1 MPGPRVAPQATIALP
16 QVDITVS
23 PTDESPITAM
33 PSLTIDHQRIDA
45 QPGETILQAAR
56 AAGIEIPTLCYLEGF
71 EAGASCMV
79 CAVKLK
85 HNGQFIPAC
94 GSRVVDGM
102 ELEHDTQE
110 VRDTR
115 RMALELLFS
124 DHLGDCLSPCQRI
137 CPAHL
142 GIPALLR
149 HLRAGEVGLAAAS
162 ARRDLA
168 LAGILCRICHRP
180 CEHGC
185 RRGVHDEAVAIA
197 DLVAHAIDTELAAG
211 EPRPPAHPPARQGK
225 VAIIGSGFTGLS
237 AAWFLA
243 QQGYA
248 STVIDENSLPATTL
262 RAAYP
267 DLPPGLL
274 EAELRLLERAGVVF
288 RNTTRINDAAAIADL
303 TNEFDAILLATGPV
317 SHTQAAALGLAADGH
332 KLATDKHTM
341 MTSCGGV
348 FAAGRAVRPNGQ
360 PVSSVADGKAAAVCI
375 RQYLTNEPVL
385 RPAKPFSVF
394 MGKVLDAEMNDFMQE
409 VSGAGRSDAKAMVI
423 DIGRAI
429 EESKRCVQCNCAK
442 ADVCKLRQ
450 LAIEFDVN
458 LHRFSSGERMRFQRN
473 VEHPLVRF
481 EAGKCIRCGNCIKVA
496 GDFQEALGLTFIGRG
511 FDVHLGVPFHE
522 SLRDGMLEAARAAV
536 AACPTGALTLR
547 EGVDE

>member
-1 MPGPRVAPQATIALP
+1 
-16 QVDITVS
+16 
-23 PTDESPITAM
+23 M
-33 PSLTIDHQRIDA
+33 PSLIIDHQRIDA
-45 QPGETILQAAR
+45 KPGETILQAAR

-94 GSRVVDGM
+94 GSRVIDGM
-102 ELEHDTQE
+102 EVEHDTPE
-110 VRDTR
+110 VRETR

-142 GIPALLR
+142 GIPAVLKHMRGGDLGMA
-149 HLRAGEVGLAAAS
+149 AGV

-180 CEHGC
+180 CESGC
-185 RRGVHDEAVAIA
+185 RRGVHDDAVAIA
-197 DLVAHAIDTELAAG
+197 DLVTHAIDTELAAG
-211 EPRPPAHPPARQGK
+211 DPRPPLQAVARQAK

-248 STVIDENSLPATTL
+248 STVIDENPLPATTL

-267 DLPPGLL
+267 NLPADLL
-274 EAELRLLERAGVVF
+274 EAELRLLERSGVTF
-288 RNTTRINDAAAIADL
+288 RNATRIDDAAALAGL
-303 TNEFDAILLATGPV
+303 TKEFAAVLLATGPA
-317 SHTQAAALGLAADGH
+317 SHALAAALGLAGDGN
-332 KLATDKHTM
+332 KLAADKHSM
-341 MTSCGGV
+341 MTSQTGV
-348 FAAGRAVRPNGQ
+348 FAAGRAVRPGSQ
-360 PVSSVADGKAAAVCI
+360 PVSSVADGKAVAICI
-375 RQYLTNEPVL
+375 GQYLTNEPVL

-394 MGKVLDAEMNDFMQE
+394 MGKVVEAEMQDFLQE
-409 VSGAGRSDAKAMVI
+409 ASAAGRSDAKAMAI

-429 EESKRCVQCNCAK
+429 EESNRCVLCNCAK

-450 LAIEFDVN
+450 LAVDYDVN
-458 LHRFSSGERMRFQRN
+458 MHRFSSGERMRYHRN

-496 GDFQEALGLTFIGRG
+496 GDHREALGLTFIGRG

-522 SLRDGMLEAARAAV
+522 SMRDGLLEAAREAV

-547 EGVDE
+547 E

>member
-1 MPGPRVAPQATIALP
+1 
-16 QVDITVS
+16 
-23 PTDESPITAM
+23 M
-33 PSLTIDHQRIDA
+33 PSFTIDEHRIDA
-45 QPGETILQAAR
+45 KPGETILQAAR
-56 AAGIEIPTLCYLEGF
+56 AAGIEIPTLCFLEGF

-85 HNGQFIPAC
+85 HNGQFIPSCA
-94 GSRVVDGM
+94 SRVVEGM
-102 ELEHDTQE
+102 ELEHDTAE
-110 VRDTR
+110 VRAAR

-142 GIPALLR
+142 GIPAILKHMRGGDL
-149 HLRAGEVGLAAAS
+149 GMAAAA

-180 CEHGC
+180 CESGC

-197 DLVAHAIDTELAAG
+197 DLVTHAIDTELAAG
-211 EPRPPAHPPARQGK
+211 NPRPPLPAVAREDK

-248 STVIDENSLPATTL
+248 CTVIDENALPAATL

-267 DLPPGLL
+267 NLPPGLL
-274 EAELRLLERAGVVF
+274 DAELGLLRSVGTIF
-288 RNTTRINDAAAIADL
+288 RPASRIGDAAALADL
-303 TNEFDAILLATGPV
+303 TNEFAAVLLATGPTT
-317 SHTQAAALGLAADGH
+317 HTQAAALGLATDGN
-332 KLATDKHTM
+332 KLAADKSSM
-341 MTSCGGV
+341 MTSQVGV
-348 FAAGRAVRPNGQ
+348 FAAGRALRPGGH
-360 PVSSVADGKAAAVCI
+360 PVSSVADGKAVAVCI
-375 RQYLTNEPVL
+375 RQYLTQQPVA

-394 MGKVLDAEMNDFMQE
+394 MGKVADAEMQDFLQE
-409 VSGAGRSDAKAMVI
+409 ASGEGRSEAKAMSI

-429 EESKRCVQCNCAK
+429 EESKRCVLCNCAK

-450 LAIEFDVN
+450 LAVDYDVN
-458 LHRFSSGERMRFQRN
+458 MHRFSSGERMRYHRN

-496 GDFQEALGLTFIGRG
+496 GDHQEALGLAFIGRG
-511 FDVHLGVPFHE
+511 FDVHLGVPFNE
-522 SLRDGMLEAARAAV
+522 SMRDGLLEAAV
-536 AACPTGALTLR
+536 AAVASCPTGALTLR
-547 EGVDE
+547 V

>member
-1 MPGPRVAPQATIALP
+1 
-16 QVDITVS
+16 
-23 PTDESPITAM
+23 M
-33 PSLTIDHQRIDA
+33 PSLTIDQHRIDA
-45 QPGETILQAAR
+45 KAGATILQAAR
-56 AAGIEIPTLCYLEGF
+56 AAGIEIPTLCHLEGF
-71 EAGASCMV
+71 DAGASCMV

-94 GSRVVDGM
+94 GSRVIDGM
-102 ELEHDTQE
+102 EIEHDTPE

-142 GIPALLR
+142 GIPAVLK
-149 HLRAGEVGLAAAS
+149 HMRAGDFGMAAGS

-180 CEHGC
+180 CESGC
-185 RRGVHDEAVAIA
+185 RRGIHDDAVAIA
-197 DLVAHAIDTELAAG
+197 DLVVHAIDAELAAG
-211 EPRPPAHPPARQGK
+211 VLRTPLPPPARPGK

-248 STVIDENSLPATTL
+248 CTVIEANPSPAATI
-262 RAAYP
+262 RVAYP

-274 EAELRLLERAGVVF
+274 DTELRLLERSGLTF
-288 RNTTRINDAAAIADL
+288 RTATRIDNAAALADL
-303 TNEFDAILLATGPV
+303 TNEFDAILLATGPT
-317 SHTQAAALGLAADGH
+317 SHALAASLGLAADGN
-332 KLATDKHTM
+332 KLDADKQSM
-341 MTSCGGV
+341 MTSRSGV
-348 FAAGRAVRPNGQ
+348 FAAGRAVRPGGQ
-360 PVSSVADGKAAAVCI
+360 PVNSVADGKAVAVCI

-385 RPAKPFSVF
+385 RPPKPFSVF
-394 MGKVLDAEMNDFMQE
+394 MGKVVDAEMEGFMLE
-409 VSGAGRSDAKAMVI
+409 ASAAGRSDAKAMAI

-429 EESKRCVQCNCAK
+429 EESNRCVLCNCAK
-442 ADVCKLRQ
+442 AEVCKLRQ
-450 LAIEFDVN
+450 LAIDYDIN
-458 LHRFSSGERMRFQRN
+458 LHRFSSGERARFQRN

-481 EAGKCIRCGNCIKVA
+481 EAGKCIRCGNCIRVA
-496 GDFQEALGLTFIGRG
+496 GEQQEALGLTFIGRG

-522 SLRDGMLEAARAAV
+522 SLRDGLLEAARAAV

-547 EGVDE
+547 E

>member
-1 MPGPRVAPQATIALP
+1 
-16 QVDITVS
+16 
-23 PTDESPITAM
+23 M
-33 PSLTIDHQRIDA
+33 PSFIIDDQRIEA
-45 QPGETILQAAR
+45 KPGETILQAAR

-94 GSRVVDGM
+94 ASRVIDGM
-102 ELEHDTQE
+102 EVEHDTAE
-110 VRDTR
+110 VRETR

-142 GIPALLR
+142 GIPAVLK
-149 HLRAGEVGLAAAS
+149 HLRGGDLGMAAAV

-180 CEHGC
+180 CESGC
-185 RRGVHDEAVAIA
+185 RRGAHDDPVAIA
-197 DLVAHAIDTELAAG
+197 DLVVHAIDSELAAG
-211 EPRPPAHPPARQGK
+211 DPRPSLRSVAPQGK
-225 VAIIGSGFTGLS
+225 VAIIGAGFTGLS

-248 STVIDENSLPATTL
+248 STVIDENALPAATL

-267 DLPPGLL
+267 NLPAGLL
-274 EAELRLLERAGVVF
+274 AAELRLLERSGVTF
-288 RNTTRINDAAAIADL
+288 RNATRIGDAAALADL
-303 TNEFDAILLATGPV
+303 TNEFAVVLLATGPE
-317 SHTQAAALGLAADGH
+317 SHAQAAALGLATDGK
-332 KLATDKHTM
+332 KLAADKHSM
-341 MTSCGGV
+341 MTSQPGV
-348 FAAGRAVRPNGQ
+348 FVAGRAARPGGQ
-360 PVSSVADGKAAAVCI
+360 PVGSVADGKAVAVCI
-375 RQYLTNEPVL
+375 GQFLTNKAVL

-394 MGKVLDAEMNDFMQE
+394 MGKVADAEMQDFLQE
-409 VSGAGRSDAKAMVI
+409 ASAAGRSDAKTMAI
-423 DIGRAI
+423 DIGRAV
-429 EESKRCVQCNCAK
+429 EESNRCVLCNCAK

-450 LAIEFDVN
+450 LAVEYDVN
-458 LHRFSSGERMRFQRN
+458 MHRFSSGERMRYHRN

-496 GDFQEALGLTFIGRG
+496 GDHREALGLTFIGRG

-522 SLRDGMLEAARAAV
+522 SMRDGLLEAARAAV

-547 EGVDE
+547 E

>member
-1 MPGPRVAPQATIALP
+1 MPY
-16 QVDITVS
+16 
-23 PTDESPITAM
+23 
-33 PSLTIDHQRIDA
+33 LTIDDQRIEA
-45 QPGETILQAAR
+45 KPGETILQAAR

-102 ELEHDTQE
+102 EVEHDTPE

-142 GIPALLR
+142 GIPAILKHMRGGDL
-149 HLRAGEVGLAAAS
+149 GMAAAV

-180 CEHGC
+180 CESGC
-185 RRGVHDEAVAIA
+185 RRGVHDESVAIA
-197 DLVAHAIDTELAAG
+197 ELVVHAIDTELAAG
-211 EPRPPAHPPARQGK
+211 NSRPPLRSVDRLGQ

-248 STVIDENSLPATTL
+248 STVIDQNPEPAATL

-274 EAELRLLERAGVVF
+274 AAELRLLDRSGVTF
-288 RNTTRINDAAAIADL
+288 RNATRIADAAGLAEL
-303 TNEFDAILLATGPV
+303 TGTFGAVLLATGPG
-317 SHTQAAALGLAADGH
+317 SHAQAAALGLACEGNKFAS
-332 KLATDKHTM
+332 DKESM
-341 MTSCGGV
+341 MTSLPGV
-348 FAAGRAVRPNGQ
+348 FVAGRALRAGGH
-360 PVSSVADGKAAAVCI
+360 PVSSVADGKAAARCI
-375 RQYLTNEPVL
+375 EQYLTSQPVR

-394 MGKVLDAEMNDFMQE
+394 MGKLADPEMVDFMQE
-409 VSGAGRSDAKAMVI
+409 ASAAPRAGAKTMAI

-429 EESKRCVQCNCAK
+429 EESSRCVLCNCAK

-450 LAIEFDVN
+450 LAIDYDVN
-458 LHRFSSGERMRFQRN
+458 LHRFTSGERMRYQRN

-496 GDFQEALGLTFIGRG
+496 GDHKEALGLTFIGRG

-522 SLRDGMLEAARAAV
+522 SMRDGLLDAARAAV
-536 AACPTGALTLR
+536 AVCPTGALTLR
-547 EGVDE
+547 E